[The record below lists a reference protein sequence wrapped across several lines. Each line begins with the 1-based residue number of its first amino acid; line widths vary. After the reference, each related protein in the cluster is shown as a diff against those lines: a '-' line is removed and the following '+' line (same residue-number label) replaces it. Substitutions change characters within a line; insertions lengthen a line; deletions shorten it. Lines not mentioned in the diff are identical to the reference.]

1 MRPGGGKSKGGQFE
15 RDMSRKLSLWLTGGR
30 KDDCLWRSAG
40 SGSMSTN
47 SIKRGTGAKQYQAS
61 DLSPN
66 SPEAYLLLDRF
77 TVECKYYAN
86 LQLDGLLFNPKCQLL
101 TFWKQA
107 QRDSGSVSKHAM
119 LIAKQNRRP
128 IMLGIH
134 TQLYKKLF
142 SALGTIPSIHIS
154 HQCLVLFTLDDF
166 LKALDPKD
174 LNRIPNE
181 TARPARIRL
190 ALNRKP

>member
-1 MRPGGGKSKGGQFE
+1 MRAGGGKAKGGQFE
-15 RDMSRKLSLWLTGGR
+15 RDMARRLSLWLTDGK

-77 TVECKYYAN
+77 TIECKYYAD
-86 LQLDGLLFNPKCQLL
+86 LQLESLLFNPKCQIL

-107 QRDSGSVSKHAM
+107 QRDAASVNKLPF

-128 IMLGIH
+128 IMVGLQTGILAVFGTVPH
-134 TQLYKKLF
+134 HLAVS
-142 SALGTIPSIHIS
+142 SANLALMH
-154 HQCLVLFTLDDF
+154 LEDF
-166 LKALDPKD
+166 LRVVPPATLKSI
-174 LNRIPNE
+174 NHEN
-181 TARPARIRL
+181 ARTSRIRL
-190 ALNRKP
+190 TLNRQSKR

>member
-1 MRPGGGKSKGGQFE
+1 MRAGGGKAKGGQFE
-15 RDMSRKLSLWLTGGR
+15 RDMARKLSLWLTDGK

-66 SPEAYLLLDRF
+66 APEAYLLLDRF
-77 TVECKYYAN
+77 TIECKYYAN

-101 TFWKQA
+101 TFWKQSN
-107 QRDSGSVSKHAM
+107 RDAASVSKRPF

-128 IMLGIH
+128 IMVGIEIEVLAKIGKVP
-134 TQLYKKLF
+134 TM
-142 SALGTIPSIHIS
+142 IS
-154 HQCLVLFTLDDF
+154 VVHANLALVLLDDF
-166 LKALDPKD
+166 LQHIKPTD
-174 LNRIPNE
+174 LNWMAPNNA
-181 TARPARIRL
+181 TPRPARQRL

>member
-1 MRPGGGKSKGGQFE
+1 MRAGGGKAKGGQFE
-15 RDMSRKLSLWLTGGR
+15 RDMARRLSLWLTDGK

-77 TVECKYYAN
+77 TIECKYYAN
-86 LQLDGLLFNPKCQLL
+86 LQLEALLFNPKCQIL

-107 QRDSGSVSKHAM
+107 RRDADSVGKLPF

-128 IMLGIH
+128 IMVGLPIGILVKLGVVPIH
-134 TQLYKKLF
+134 LTVS
-142 SALGTIPSIHIS
+142 SANLTLLH
-154 HQCLVLFTLDDF
+154 LDDF
-166 LKALDPKD
+166 LTNVHPSYLKKIDHANASPVRK
-174 LNRIPNE
+174 
-181 TARPARIRL
+181 RL
-190 ALNRKP
+190 ALNSKPKG